1 MKSNKIVSGGINP
14 SLLSFVKGSSNNL
27 VLRETKNC
35 VIYTRVSSREQADN
49 NTSLTSQKRYCEEFA
64 IKKGYTIKE
73 YFGGT
78 HESAKND
85 ERAEFKRM
93 LEYVRRNKQIEF
105 IVVYS
110 LDRFS
115 RSGMNA
121 ANLSEELQKIGVKV
135 RAASQEIDTSSPSGK
150 LHSNMLYLF
159 SQFDNELRK
168 DKVVKGMIENLRQG
182 YWVAATPFGYTNEN
196 RKEKAK
202 NHKYVINENGDLLK
216 TGFKLKADGVLN
228 NKEIVIKLRKLG
240 CKINYKSFVR
250 IIQNPFYCG
259 YITHSLIPGEIYPG
273 KHVALVSEELFFA
286 ANAVAACRHRK
297 EV

>member
-1 MKSNKIVSGGINP
+1 MKSNKILQGEINP
-14 SLLSFVKGSSNNL
+14 SLLNFVKGSTNNPAI
-27 VLRETKNC
+27 RETKSC

-64 IKKGYTIKE
+64 MKKGFAIKK

-85 ERAEFKRM
+85 ERIEFKRM

-150 LHSNMLYLF
+150 LHRDMLYLF

-168 DKVVKGMIENLRQG
+168 DKVIKGMIENLRQG
-182 YWVAATPFGYTNEN
+182 YWVDATPFGYTNEN
-196 RKEKAK
+196 RKDKAK
-202 NHKYVINENGDLLK
+202 NHKYVINENGQLLK
-216 TGFKLKADGVLN
+216 TGFKLKAEGKLN
-228 NKEIVIKLRKLG
+228 NREIVIKLRKLG

-259 YITHSLIPGEIYPG
+259 YITHSLIPGEFIGAITRY
-273 KHVALVSEELFFA
+273 
-286 ANAVAACRHRK
+286 
-297 EV
+297 